1 MTPEQSQAIL
11 ENLLAQIEDAEAL
24 RQIILLTSAVVRR
37 LNEEVQARDAKLQ
50 EQDQIIATL
59 LDFNEELAVD
69 ANRYTLLKYTV
80 PHMLTVMAY
89 SAQFNRDLYKSIET
103 TITPDTLEETIDI
116 RIEQGDLDEL
126 LDALDA
132 QAEADLQVTQA
143 EAAAEAEVLAE
154 QAQAAQLAAIVAQN
168 NQAEAA
174 YASED
179 DVKCPDSECPFCYP
193 NYGYSAR

>member
-1 MTPEQSQAIL
+1 MTPEQSHALL
-11 ENLLAQIEDAEAL
+11 ENLLAQIEDPEAL

-37 LNEEVQARDAKLQ
+37 LNEEVQQRDAKLQ

-89 SAQFNRDLYKSIET
+89 SAQFTKDLYKSIEV
-103 TITPDTLEETIDI
+103 TITPDLLEETLDI

-126 LDALDA
+126 LDQLDA
-132 QAEADLQVTQA
+132 AAEAEYDLKVA
-143 EAAAEAEVLAE
+143 EEAAEAEVLTEAVQQE
-154 QAQAAQLAAIVAQN
+154 QLAALASRVN
-168 NQAEAA
+168 EADTA
-174 YASED
+174 YSIED
-179 DVKCPDSECPFCYP
+179 EGCADLECPFCYP
-193 NYGYSAR
+193 SYHC